1 MTHGLVQDVIVGL
14 RGAGRP
20 RPRPRVAEAHGV
32 AGGEVGGVG
41 GGLGGGAGRGGGGRG
56 LRVSAAHVPA
66 AAAAAPVRLLL
77 LDVRH
82 GGAPARGRAPLARG
96 PHGGGVGGGVVLG
109 AEPLAVLLRQ
119 PRLVLC

>member
-14 RGAGRP
+14 RGAG

-41 GGLGGGAGRGGGGRG
+41 GGLGGGAGRGGRGRG
-56 LRVSAAHVPA
+56 LRVSAAHVP
-66 AAAAAPVRLLL
+66 AAAAPVRLLL

-119 PRLVLC
+119 SRLVLC